1 MNKKLNFWLMV
12 ALMCSLA
19 VSVTS
24 CKDDDKNDHQSGGQ
38 SGGETDGETDKD
50 MADAA
55 VFWDVVGKLSDTP
68 MPDDWRNA
76 TYQPAIGQPDGTNSA
91 IRIVNCADAETAA
104 ERAADLLGANITT
117 ETAEYTY
124 ENDIVGK
131 LTYHKTGGSSLAIV
145 DVSIQQMPGL
155 SQIVYKTS
163 EQMGDNASFKGTAY
177 YRFGDVVSKVNADG
191 KTDFWICVRPAFGPA
206 GKGDSHWISLSKL
219 PNANKKN
226 PASKVIGGVKLL
238 MPTSLSTSNEHMQNL
253 AEMLYAM
260 THPTEWDENLWKD
273 KGYKKLKYFG
283 DFTFE
288 KRYKFF
294 NNDVFEYVAEGWES
308 MGLFEEIFGLT
319 KQELSRHLEQKGL
332 SLVTGNSTQSGNS
345 ITLPIVRF
353 EGTNLKTR
361 KDFKATSSW
370 TNTAFNIDSLTKKG
384 YIDEPI
390 IVGANTSDRYWV
402 CRYATGATLAQG
414 NEAGGFDVHKKLPNC
429 TDFFVYNQA
438 VDHLDMTR
446 LKDLGPYEGG
456 YIGRPHY
463 MPCDIYKD
471 EKGNRW
477 FVSLPSGL
485 KKKTHAGN
493 VGVDADP
500 YTYLYSFEGITY
512 TSDKKRA
519 TNLPDRDEAIRAMLV
534 MESMSKQVTALAPT
548 INEMHERAE
557 GMLTSYWKCVD
568 NLYGGPKINLGIF
581 LPSFWL
587 GVFPKSGVRD
597 YAVWLASVAYND
609 DSDPDQKLL
618 RYIENPDRYDRQPEF
633 FVWQHYPSVPSDTL
647 WYPEKFDS
655 GISIYLKDIANA
667 DWVGR
672 YAEDP
677 YACSIIH
684 KMSGGDN
691 QTKGQIRSTTDSR
704 ATNVTNYFWKKDV
717 WNNRTYPT
725 DMWNAPIAFMRVTRV
740 YDRGDAE
747 YSKKTVDGHTL
758 TLVQHCPVYDQ
769 WDGVDP
775 EYDPFEPWRQ
785 VFLMQYS
792 ESLDDLHIDGKKYR
806 LPSWRDS
813 YYGK

>member
-1 MNKKLNFWLMV
+1 MKKQTLNLWLMV
-12 ALMCSLA
+12 ALMCGLGM
-19 VSVTS
+19 SVTS
-24 CKDDDKNDHQSGGQ
+24 CKDDDKNDNGNQNQ
-38 SGGETDGETDKD
+38 GGEQTEEQAEKD

-55 VFWDVVGKLSDTP
+55 VFWDVVGKLSNTP
-68 MPDDWRNA
+68 MPDDWKNA
-76 TYQPAIGQPDGTNSA
+76 KYEPSIGHPDGTNSA

-155 SQIVYKTS
+155 SQIVYKTT

-191 KTDFWICVRPAFGPA
+191 KTDYWICVRPAFNPA
-206 GKGDSHWISLSKL
+206 GKGDSHWISVSKL

-226 PASKVIGGVKLL
+226 PGSKVIGGVKLL
-238 MPTSLSTSNEHMQNL
+238 MPTSLSTNNEHMQNL

-260 THPTEWDENLWKD
+260 THSTEWDQNLWKD

-294 NNDVFEYVAEGWES
+294 NNDVFEHVAEGWEN
-308 MGLFEEIFGLT
+308 MGLFEELFGLT
-319 KQELSRHLEQKGL
+319 KQELSQHLEQKGL

-361 KDFKATSSW
+361 KDFKATSTWS
-370 TNTAFNIDSLTKKG
+370 NRAFNIDSLTKKG

-402 CRYATGATLAQG
+402 CRYATGATLADG
-414 NEAGGFDVHKKLPNC
+414 NFDVHKKLPNC
-429 TDFFVYNQA
+429 TDLFVYNRD
-438 VDHLDMTR
+438 VDHLDMTN
-446 LKDLGPYEGG
+446 LPNLGPYEGG

-463 MPCDIYKD
+463 WPCDIYKD

-477 FVSLPSGL
+477 FVAMPSGL
-485 KKKTHAGN
+485 KLKTHAGN
-493 VGVDADP
+493 VGLDADP
-500 YTYLYSFEGITY
+500 YTYLFSFEGITNS
-512 TSDKKRA
+512 SDKKRA
-519 TNLPDRDEAIRAMLV
+519 TNLPTRDEAIRALLMLQAI
-534 MESMSKQVTALAPT
+534 SNNAAGNCPT
-548 INEMHERAE
+548 IEDLQRYAE
-557 GMLTSYWKCVD
+557 NPNSYYKGVMQ
-568 NLYGGPKINLGIF
+568 LYEKLGF
-581 LPSFWL
+581 FVPTVWL
-587 GVFPKSGVRD
+587 GVYPQSGRGEQT
-597 YAVWLASVAYND
+597 VWLASIAYND
-609 DSDPDQKLL
+609 VNDPDQKLL
-618 RYIENPDRYDRQPEF
+618 RFIENPDREQRQPEYF
-633 FVWQHYPSVPSDTL
+633 IWEHYPSAPSATG
-647 WYPEKFDS
+647 WYPEAFDNAAP
-655 GISIYLKDIANA
+655 IHLKDIASA

-672 YAEDP
+672 YAEDA
-677 YACSIIH
+677 YARRPVH
-684 KMSGGDN
+684 RMSGGDN
-691 QTKGQIRSTTDSR
+691 VTPREPRSTTDSR
-704 ATNVTNYFWKKDV
+704 ATNVTNYYWKKDV
-717 WNNRTYPT
+717 WNNRSNPT

-758 TLVQHCPVYDQ
+758 TLVQHGAFYDG
-769 WDGVDP
+769 WDGEDP
-775 EYDPFEPWRQ
+775 YTDPYEFWRQ
-785 VFLMQYS
+785 TFSQLYN
-792 ESLDDLHIDGKKYR
+792 EALDDLHIDGKKFR